1 MEEIKET
8 VLTGYPNIIPFD
20 CTQKIID
27 QMKKDICKIKIGEEQ
42 GTGIFCKIPFPN
54 KDNMLPVLITNNHV
68 INADVLFKENEK
80 FEIKI
85 KEEKN
90 GKEIN
95 LNNRNKYTNKDYDIT
110 IIEIKEKD
118 EIKINDIINN
128 NDENVDYI
136 DETLYIIQ
144 YPEGQLSVSYGILQN
159 IFVDKKYNFNHKCC
173 TRRGS
178 SGSPILNLKN
188 KIIGIH
194 KEGTNKYN
202 KGTFLNYPIKE
213 FIKQNYTNESKNKLK
228 NDNDNFPEL
237 FSELEKGLMLECK
250 LDQDL
255 FYSKANKI
263 NWGNGGKRGGFE
275 YNPPHG
281 WIGIGLKV
289 LGKYDNGN
297 DDWLGNDGNKNEWA
311 VAYRIVSGEYIK
323 NILSDGFLVGM
334 MNFFQDYDDIYHPGK
349 KVGRGVEFFHNP
361 KQIDELFSF
370 MKSRYE
376 ININEKKYISALMI
390 RVKPDKIRCPN
401 GGEEVKESWILNSSD
416 DEIRPYRIL
425 LKERK
430 NII

>member
-42 GTGIFCKIPFPN
+42 GTGFFCKIPFPN

-95 LNNRNKYTNKDYDIT
+95 LNNRKKYTNKDYDIT

-118 EIKINDIINN
+118 EIKSFLELDDKIINDIINN
-128 NDENVDYI
+128 NDENDDYI

-213 FIKQNYTNESKNKLK
+213 FIKQNYTNESENKLK
-228 NDNDNFPEL
+228 NDNDNFSEL

-289 LGKYDNGN
+289 LGKYDGGN

-311 VAYRIVSGEYIK
+311 VAYYPIGGEYIK
-323 NILSDGFLVGM
+323 NILRDGF
-334 MNFFQDYDDIYHPGK
+334 F
-349 KVGRGVEFFHNP
+349 VERM
-361 KQIDELFSF
+361 QIL
-370 MKSRYE
+370 
-376 ININEKKYISALMI
+376 
-390 RVKPDKIRCPN
+390 
-401 GGEEVKESWILNSSD
+401 
-416 DEIRPYRIL
+416 
-425 LKERK
+425 
-430 NII
+430 